1 MARID
6 PVPLERMTALQR
18 RVNDH
23 IAGRRS
29 GGAAHG
35 PFSIWLRTPALAE
48 KAAALGDH
56 LRDETTLPR
65 KLLELAVLVVAR
77 QWTAQYEWH
86 AHVRRGPEV
95 GLDPNVIEA
104 IRTRKEPVFRDKDEA
119 IVYRVATEL
128 CDDRALADDTYER
141 AVDRLGEQTVVDL
154 VTAIGFYIMV
164 AVVLVAFKVDILTGD
179 PKPLPDEA
187 ETKGAP

>member
-1 MARID
+1 MARIN
-6 PVPLERMTALQR
+6 PIPLERMTALQR
-18 RVNDH
+18 SVNDR

-35 PFSIWLRTPALAE
+35 PFGIWLRTPALAE

-65 KLLELAVLVVAR
+65 KLLELAVLTVAR
-77 QWTAQYEWH
+77 HWNAQYEWH
-86 AHVRRGPEV
+86 AHVRRVPEV
-95 GLDPNVIEA
+95 GLDPAVIEA

-119 IVYRVATEL
+119 IVYRVAKEL
-128 CDDRALADDTYER
+128 CETRALADDTYER

-154 VTAIGFYIMV
+154 VTAVGFYVMV
-164 AVVLVAFKVDILTGD
+164 AIVLVGFQVDILNGD
-179 PKPLPDEA
+179 PKPLPA
-187 ETKGAP
+187 